1 MNEEKLWVLLSWVL
15 EILGWKWLN
24 GFCMAVGIW
33 HLGKMRSLKKGIL
46 WLIALANCYSLST
59 DFTMFELLTHK
70 IITKLLIPCFP
81 TAGHFTQQHF
91 YGAFVIT
98 SQSAGRTVCLWGNG
112 AHFGWPKTFQQS
124 HELRIS
130 GQSLARLCENCL
142 WINHLFQQLFL
153 FAL

>member
-1 MNEEKLWVLLSWVL
+1 
-15 EILGWKWLN
+15 
-24 GFCMAVGIW
+24 
-33 HLGKMRSLKKGIL
+33 MRSLKKGIL
-46 WLIALANCYSLST
+46 WLNALANCYSLST

-112 AHFGWPKTFQQS
+112 AHLVDLNFPTVPWAQNQWSKFGQ
-124 HELRIS
+124 
-130 GQSLARLCENCL
+130 AL
-142 WINHLFQQLFL
+142 WKLYVIHHLFQRLCLVATHLTWSHVQERKCHHDYDFNHNFNPLFVL
-153 FAL
+153 FGILQGSV